1 MSVNEMSFSRR
12 SVRRVVPLAGSLLLT
27 AACAL
32 GTGPSVEAP
41 RDPPEVEAV
50 LRYAAGPNHPEVAYG
65 REYPL
70 RIRGYGV
77 RDIDGDGVT
86 EVVLWADPHLLQSPT
101 LTIYSVDESGRVTRA
116 IEGLAPGPLVPAT
129 GGLADTHVMGLGV
142 DFPVDAA
149 SEDGAADIS
158 RLEQKSLERGLHT
171 VRYRDFLHT
180 DARGGQRG
188 YVDLSRADPLGTD
201 RICGTFEFAPI
212 ESLAVGS
219 LLEDREGGYVVA
231 ATSGRLYLY
240 RIDAIRPDG
249 LLDKQPWIVD
259 QPAGYLDLATSDDG
273 VIEYESVDG
282 SRHPVSREP
291 AAR

>member
-1 MSVNEMSFSRR
+1 
-12 SVRRVVPLAGSLLLT
+12 
-27 AACAL
+27 
-32 GTGPSVEAP
+32 VEAR

-50 LRYAAGPNHPEVAYG
+50 LRYAVGPDHPEVAFG

-70 RIRGYGV
+70 RVRGFGV

-86 EVVLWADPHLLQSPT
+86 DVVLWTDPHLLQSPT
-101 LTIYSVDESGRVTRA
+101 LTLYSVDESGTVTRA
-116 IEGLAPGPLVPAT
+116 IEGLVPGPLVPAT
-129 GGLADTHVMGLGV
+129 GALADTHVMGLGV
-142 DFPVDAA
+142 DFPVGAVPG
-149 SEDGAADIS
+149 DGAADITQ
-158 RLEQKSLERGLHT
+158 LAQKSLGRGLHT
-171 VRYRDFLHT
+171 VLYRDFLHT
-180 DARGGQRG
+180 DGRGGQRG

-219 LLEDREGGYVVA
+219 LREDREGGYVVA

-249 LLDKQPWIVD
+249 LLEKQTWVVD
-259 QPAGYLDLATSDDG
+259 QPPGYVQLTTSDDG
-273 VIEYESVDG
+273 VVEYESADG
-282 SRHPVSREP
+282 PRHPVSREP